1 MVGGVFFHT
10 ESPSLM
16 TVIVIVVAPCL
27 LFVPLC
33 LFTPNSRRVRCQHCD
48 FDHDYPCRPTTG
60 Q

>member
-1 MVGGVFFHT
+1 
-10 ESPSLM
+10 M